1 MYQRFHNLQ
10 LSRCLNLE
18 ILLCLWLWLGGSH
31 HSLPVITD
39 QFQLQWKSSLPLSSE
54 NSGNSVLI
62 AGTEILNGRHEWIS
76 CFHFTQSPPFHTHT
90 QCKFGYYS
98 GENTF
103 ISTTI
108 SGYTIFP
115 DAQHRKLDDTFK
127 SVSENLSNITK
138 EGEHIYI
145 I

>member
-1 MYQRFHNLQ
+1 MEGMNESPAFTL
-10 LSRCLNLE
+10 LS
-18 ILLCLWLWLGGSH
+18 LL
-31 HSLPVITD
+31 
-39 QFQLQWKSSLPLSSE
+39 
-54 NSGNSVLI
+54 
-62 AGTEILNGRHEWIS
+62 
-76 CFHFTQSPPFHTHT
+76 PFTHT

-115 DAQHRKLDDTFK
+115 DAQHRKLDDTFQ

-145 I
+145 ISKA